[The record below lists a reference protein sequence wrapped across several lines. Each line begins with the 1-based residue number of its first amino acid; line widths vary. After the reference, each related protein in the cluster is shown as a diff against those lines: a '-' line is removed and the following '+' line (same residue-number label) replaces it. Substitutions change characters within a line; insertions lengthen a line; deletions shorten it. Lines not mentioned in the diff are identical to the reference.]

1 MASDRIAQRTQSSY
15 DDYIQT
21 LNKIAPQLRSL
32 LTHLNSDHVVR
43 GGATGEEACAG
54 GSLEAASSRRGSSS
68 SSSRTKRTS
77 RSSTK
82 TSSSRSRR
90 SGAPSKRGDGGISS
104 SGMHACDAETVQ
116 AVSNCG
122 RIVYGVMKDGKLEVH
137 GTMGDVCED
146 LLGVESVNA
155 GRKKTSRSKTTKTCT
170 GSRSG
175 TCPQSSSASST
186 SRRRSSGT
194 SSSSSTATR
203 RRRTPG
209 LATINSVMDLDGGM
223 C

>member
-32 LTHLNSDHVVR
+32 LTHLNSEHVVR
-43 GGATGEEACAG
+43 GGATGDEACAG
-54 GSLEAASSRRGSSS
+54 GSLEAVSSRRGSSS
-68 SSSRTKRTS
+68 RAKSRTS

-82 TSSSRSRR
+82 TTSSSSRSRR
-90 SGAPSKRGDGGISS
+90 SGAPARRGDGGSSISS
-104 SGMHACDAETVQ
+104 SGMRACDAETVQ

-155 GRKKTSRSKTTKTCT
+155 GRKNASRSRTTKTTCT

-175 TCPQSSSASST
+175 TCTSST

-194 SSSSSTATR
+194 SSSSSSSASR
-203 RRRTPG
+203 RRRAPELSTM
-209 LATINSVMDLDGGM
+209 NSVMDLDGGM